1 MWVRERS
8 HVGRETPGS
17 KGFFFTL
24 TSYLNLAFLFCIF
37 DQAIHAKPL
46 LMKKPQ
52 IKITPGRHRDT
63 AVVFLDF
70 TYDKKLIEQ
79 LKIKTQASWS
89 RSKSKWYIPEES
101 FHLNHFFQHFRD
113 YAWLD
118 YSRLIHHNKGEKE
131 NLQKPVKRKVAI
143 PDPYI
148 NLLEQ
153 KRYSASTIKTY
164 NNYFGDFIS
173 AFPGRKPEEIS
184 TEEINQYILGL
195 IKQYNI
201 SSSQQNQRINA
212 IKFYYE
218 KVLGRTKEYYNIER
232 PRREKILPA
241 VVSKTEIQKILL
253 NCPNLKHR
261 CIISLIYSAGL
272 RRSELINL
280 EITDIMAERMQVRIR
295 GAKGRKDRYSLL
307 SPHLLKELRSYYIK
321 YKPRRWLFEGH
332 GTNNQY
338 SATSVAKILQKACL
352 AAGIKRRITP
362 HMLRHS
368 FATHLLEQGTDLRYI
383 QTLLGHHSSKTTEI
397 YTHVSN
403 KNLTLI
409 RNPLD
414 DIFDNEK

>member
-1 MWVRERS
+1 VVAS
-8 HVGRETPGS
+8 KKQIKLS
-17 KGFFFTL
+17 KGIH
-24 TSYLNLAFLFCIF
+24 N
-37 DQAIHAKPL
+37 DQPVVL
-46 LMKKPQ
+46 LEF
-52 IKITPGRHRDT
+52 
-63 AVVFLDF
+63 A
-70 TYDKKLIEQ
+70 YDRELIE
-79 LKIKTQASWS
+79 KVRAIEGAHWS
-89 RSKSKWYIPEES
+89 RSQKVWYIAERA
-101 FHLNHFFQHFRD
+101 FNLNQLFQQFKGFAWVD
-113 YAWLD
+113 YAELTTN
-118 YSRLIHHNKGEKE
+118 S
-131 NLQKPVKRKVAI
+131 KPINAIKPAI
-143 PDPYI
+143 PKQIKSPVIIPEAYR

-153 KRYSASTIKTY
+153 KRYSKSTIATY
-164 NNYFGDFIS
+164 INYFEDYVR
-173 AFPGRKPEEIS
+173 AFKGRKLEEIS
-184 TEEINQYILGL
+184 KEEINQYILDL
-195 IKQYNI
+195 IKRKSV

-232 PRREKILPA
+232 PRKEKILPA

-280 EITDIMAERMQVRIR
+280 EVTDIMAERMPVRIR

-307 SPHLLKELRSYYIK
+307 SPHLLKELRSYYKK

-332 GTNNQY
+332 GINNQY
-338 SATSVAKILQKACL
+338 SATSLAKILQKSSH
-352 AAGIKRRITP
+352 AAGIKRRVTP

-383 QTLLGHHSSKTTEI
+383 QALLGHHSSKTTEI